1 VIAVLMV
8 FDPHLTYR
16 GSADEAF
23 VLLALTAVP
32 PSREGTAW
40 ARRPTRTA
48 GARPVADDA
57 QRTGQ
62 TTDDE
67 VVRT

>member
-1 VIAVLMV
+1 MV

-32 PSREGTAW
+32 LSREGTAW
-40 ARRPTRTA
+40 ARRPTQGPTRTA
-48 GARPVADDA
+48 GGATSGGRRAADRADD
-57 QRTGQ
+57 
-62 TTDDE
+62 
-67 VVRT
+67 